1 MVGTAKRRIRV
12 LLVDDHPDFLRQ
24 GRAFLERSSLVESV
38 TTRVS
43 AEDGLGAVLRD
54 AVDLVVV
61 DFVGTTTDVFVRYLK
76 SLPWAPRVLVMS
88 LNAGPEYRLMA
99 LGSGAD
105 GFVWKGQFASELI
118 RWIEALIP
126 TALPSGTGT

>member
-1 MVGTAKRRIRV
+1 M

-38 TTRVS
+38 TTGVS
-43 AEDGLGAVLRD
+43 AEEGLGVVSRD

-61 DFVGTTTDVFVRYLK
+61 DFVGPTTVAFVRGLK
-76 SLPWAPRVLVMS
+76 SLPSAPRVLVMS
-88 LNAGPEYRLMA
+88 LNAGPEYRLVA
-99 LGSGAD
+99 LESGAD

-126 TALPSGTGT
+126 

>member
-1 MVGTAKRRIRV
+1 M

-38 TTRVS
+38 TTGVS
-43 AEDGLGAVLRD
+43 AEEGLLGVVSRD

-61 DFVGTTTDVFVRYLK
+61 DFVGPATDAFVRCLK
-76 SLPWAPRVLVMS
+76 SLPSAPRVLVMS
-88 LNAGPEYRLMA
+88 LNAAPEYRLVA
-99 LGSGAD
+99 LESGAD

-118 RWIEALIP
+118 RWIEAPIP
-126 TALPSGTGT
+126 TALPRGTGSDG